1 MLIVEVRKNKID
13 SALKMLRRKVIK
25 PKLMPTLKK
34 QKNYI
39 KKSQRKREGLQKAKY
54 LQWKLGQEE

>member
-25 PKLMPTLKK
+25 TKLMPTLKK

>member
-13 SALKMLRRKVIK
+13 AALKMLRRKVIK
-25 PKLMPTLKK
+25 TKLMPTLKK

-54 LQWKLGQEE
+54 LQWKLNQED

>member
-13 SALKMLRRKVIK
+13 SALKMLRRKVMK
-25 PKLMPTLKK
+25 TKLMPTLKK

-39 KKSQRKREGLQKAKY
+39 KKSQRKREMLQKAKY
-54 LQWKLGQEE
+54 LQWKLDQED